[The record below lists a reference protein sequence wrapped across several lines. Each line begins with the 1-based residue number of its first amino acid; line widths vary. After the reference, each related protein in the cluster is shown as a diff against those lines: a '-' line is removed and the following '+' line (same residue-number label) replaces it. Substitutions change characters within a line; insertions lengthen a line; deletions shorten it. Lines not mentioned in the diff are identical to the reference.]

1 MIDDDQ
7 AGPSAVAMTIGDVGL
22 LHIRSRP
29 EVEFSVSEA
38 QEALEWAGQVSGKNP
53 KPFLVNLSG
62 TAKVSP
68 KVFHHFANRMAPN
81 DAVALAVVVDS
92 PVMASIG
99 RVVWGRMGLS
109 NSGAMGGNLYWNRC
123 GGSRLRSRSLFLD

>member
-1 MIDDDQ
+1 MTDDDQ

-38 QEALEWAGQVSGKNP
+38 QEALDWAGQVSGKNP

-99 RVVWGRMGLS
+99 RVVWGLNQPKIPMRVY
-109 NSGAMGGNLYWNRC
+109 NTTTEAMDWLTGNRETV
-123 GGSRLRSRSLFLD
+123 

>member
-1 MIDDDQ
+1 MNHENQ
-7 AGPSAVAMTIGDVGL
+7 AAGSAMAMTIGDVGL

-29 EVEFSVSEA
+29 EIEFNVPEA
-38 QEALEWAGQVSGKNP
+38 QEALDWAGQLAGEVP

-62 TAKVSP
+62 NAKVSP
-68 KVFHHFANRMAPN
+68 KVFYHFANQMVPN

-99 RVVWGRMGLS
+99 RVVWGLNQPKIPMRVYNTTS
-109 NSGAMGGNLYWNRC
+109 EAMDWLTGNRD
-123 GGSRLRSRSLFLD
+123 RR

>member
-29 EVEFSVSEA
+29 EVEFNVLEA
-38 QEALEWAGQVSGKNP
+38 QEALDWAEQVSGKSP

-62 TAKVSP
+62 TSRVSP

-99 RVVWGRMGLS
+99 RVVWGLNQPKIPMRVY
-109 NSGAMGGNLYWNRC
+109 NTTTEAMDWLTGNRETV
-123 GGSRLRSRSLFLD
+123 